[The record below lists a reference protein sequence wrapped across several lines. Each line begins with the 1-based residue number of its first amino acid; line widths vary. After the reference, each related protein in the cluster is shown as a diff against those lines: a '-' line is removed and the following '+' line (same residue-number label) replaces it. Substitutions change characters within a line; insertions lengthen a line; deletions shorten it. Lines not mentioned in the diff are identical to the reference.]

1 MSQAPVN
8 FGNCG
13 LRIGKRLCDRG
24 FDAGVRWFDR
34 GREDLRDIA
43 VAPDQVL
50 MEVPLWHIPWS
61 RVGGPPVEGVRS
73 GTDHDGLGRDREGN
87 GILVLRGLRDL
98 LRAAGLLAAEIVGG
112 NADDRESA
120 AVKLSPQFLQSRIL
134 RGVAALRCR
143 VDDNKGMT
151 GVFGK

>member
-1 MSQAPVN
+1 MSRHPAN
-8 FGNCG
+8 LGNCG
-13 LRIGKRLCDRG
+13 LRIRERPCDGG

-43 VAPDQVL
+43 VAADQIFV
-50 MEVPLWHIPWS
+50 EVPLWHILWS
-61 RVGGPPVEGVRS
+61 RVGGPSVEGVRS

-134 RGVAALRCR
+134 
-143 VDDNKGMT
+143 
-151 GVFGK
+151 